1 MMLGDGAEVR
11 EIPGRGRGVF
21 SRRHIRA
28 GEVVLEE
35 RPLVLY
41 RQCGAHACARC
52 LRDLGPTGGIPLPWS
67 DPTVAARACSR
78 ACLGAAA
85 ADPLGLTPT
94 ACAVLARCA
103 PAELGPEAGGG
114 CELLARLAA
123 GLGLA
128 QGADAGTAAASL
140 AGDSEAQ
147 AAARAAAAA
156 APAAAVVPAAL
167 QGITALTPG
176 HPRPLS
182 EPLREAARRVSLV
195 AASLRLPLTQADAER
210 ILQIDE
216 ANAYGIEGKWDGKA
230 RATDDDDDEEDDDD
244 EPRVVL
250 GGALFAQASMF
261 NHECLPNLARVDGFG
276 ADGPL
281 DGIAS
286 DGTRSSG
293 VTTRSMA
300 ARAATPQAGAL
311 APSTPDPYSQRSW
324 VRLVALHDIPA
335 NEELT
340 ISYFPLGWPLDE
352 RRERCKELYGFACT
366 CPRCV
371 AEERIEAEERG
382 EQPPAATSQGP
393 TVDWPYIAM
402 FLLRFACP
410 TCGGTLVP
418 AGEGR
423 SICNQ
428 CGSVR
433 TDAEFQ
439 EELEEL
445 QDV

>member
-1 MMLGDGAEVR
+1 MLLGDGAEVR
-11 EIPGRGRGVF
+11 ETPGRGRGVF
-21 SRRHIRA
+21 SRRTIRA

-35 RPLVLY
+35 RPLALY

-52 LRDLGPTGGIPLPWS
+52 LRDLGPTGGVPLPWA
-67 DPTVAARACSR
+67 DPALGARACSR
-78 ACLGAAA
+78 ACLGASA
-85 ADPLGLTPT
+85 ADPLGLTPA
-94 ACAVLARCA
+94 ACTVLARCA

-128 QGADAGTAAASL
+128 QGANGGAPAASL
-140 AGDSEAQ
+140 AGDPEAQ
-147 AAARAAAAA
+147 AAARSAAAS
-156 APAAAVVPAAL
+156 APAATVVPAVL
-167 QGITALTPG
+167 QSLTALTPG

-182 EPLREAARRVSLV
+182 EPLREAARRAALV
-195 AASLRLPLTQADAER
+195 ASALGLPLGQADAER

-216 ANAYGIEGKWDGKA
+216 ANAYGIEGKWSGKIHA
-230 RATDDDDDEEDDDD
+230 SGDEEEEEEE

-250 GGALFAQASMF
+250 GGALFARASMF

-281 DGIAS
+281 DGGVVDEAR
-286 DGTRSSG
+286 GTG
-293 VTTRSMA
+293 VTTRGMA
-300 ARAATPQAGAL
+300 ARAAGARAGAV
-311 APSTPDPYSQRSW
+311 APSAPDPYSQRAW

-340 ISYFPLGWPLDE
+340 ISYFPLGWPLEE
-352 RRERCKELYGFACT
+352 RRERCKELYGFACA

-371 AEERIEAEERG
+371 AEERMEAEERG
-382 EQPPAATSQGP
+382 EQPPAAPAAGP
-393 TVDWPYIAM
+393 AVDWPYIAM

-423 SICNQ
+423 SVCNQ
-428 CGSVR
+428 CGGVR
-433 TDAEFQ
+433 TDSEFQ
-439 EELEEL
+439 KELEEL
-445 QDV
+445 QDA